1 MGDFSILGTRIKHLR
16 TELNK
21 TQREFAS
28 IVGCTAATLS
38 AYENGSKNPSLDIV
52 KNIAEK
58 CGVTMDWLCGLANNN
73 ESSSSEITTYSDF
86 ISIILKL
93 KNTEMAPYEIKF
105 YLFHDKNIYTE
116 ETTCIKSGIVTDD
129 PTIYQILSD
138 INRMTDLLECGTID
152 ERIYNDWLD
161 GIMEKYNRPFDTWE
175 NMFGKMPTV
184 VTE

>member
-58 CGVTMDWLCGLANNN
+58 CGVTIDWLCGLTNN
-73 ESSSSEITTYSDF
+73 EDSSSEVATYSDF
-86 ISIILKL
+86 ISIMLQL
-93 KNTEMAPYEIKF
+93 KNTEMAPYKTEF
-105 YLFHDKNIYTE
+105 YLYHDKDIFKN
-116 ETTCIKSGIVTDD
+116 ETTYIRAGIVTDD

-138 INRMTDLLECGTID
+138 IDRMTSLLECGTID
-152 ERIYNDWLD
+152 ERIYNDWLN
-161 GIMEKYNRPFDTWE
+161 GIMEKYNRPLDTWV
-175 NMFGKMPTV
+175 NTFGKMPTV